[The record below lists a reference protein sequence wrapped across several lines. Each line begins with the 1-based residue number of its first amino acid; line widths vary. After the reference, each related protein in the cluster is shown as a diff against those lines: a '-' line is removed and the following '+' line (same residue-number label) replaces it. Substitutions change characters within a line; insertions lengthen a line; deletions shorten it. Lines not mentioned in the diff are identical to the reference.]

1 MSEARRGGGLG
12 GGGIWLGIAK
22 LWFLVASYAITIA
35 LTRFLDPAEYGQ
47 YYAVARLIA
56 VPNMVIIYTLL
67 FSVSRP
73 LAAEY
78 EDGLPSYALL
88 RTRGLRMAATLG
100 GVTSLGFFV
109 GAPVFADW
117 LNDPSLTGP
126 IQMVAPISMVYALY
140 AVNLGTLNAVR
151 RFGLQASL
159 DISMATLKSGLII
172 AAAAAGLGL
181 TWTVGGF
188 TGASVLALLLSVVLV
203 IRGRPQGAGTGTTE
217 GSAAPMAQFAG
228 ILVIFTAVVNFLQSV
243 DVLILKGWAQTQA
256 QSDAVGFYSSAQQ
269 VALVPYSLMNAVALL
284 MFPLI
289 ASLDPQR
296 EPGRVKTYVG
306 ETAKVSVLLLCFM
319 SAVGSACAAEVQ
331 ALLFPK
337 AYGAAASE
345 LRLLVWGFS
354 GYSFAVTIAWICNS
368 TKRSRLALVL
378 VSVPLLLVVTL
389 TNLLVP
395 EMFTFGAALA
405 VAIAGG
411 VAVVVALVGLHRAY
425 GAGVP
430 LPHILKVL
438 AAVAAVELLAR
449 LWPAMSTAG
458 LSGKLLILVKL
469 VALAVAFV
477 AVVGGTRAVTLRQLQ
492 ELRRA
497 R

>member
-1 MSEARRGGGLG
+1 MTKRQKGGGLG

-78 EDGLPSYALL
+78 EQGLPSYAAL
-88 RTRGLRMAATLG
+88 RSRGLRMAAMLG
-100 GVTSLGFFV
+100 GVTSLVFFA
-109 GAPVFADW
+109 GAPLFAGW
-117 LNDPSLTGP
+117 LNDDGLTAP

-151 RFGLQASL
+151 RFRLQATL

-188 TGASVLALLLSVVLV
+188 TAASALALVLSIGLV
-203 IRGRPQGAGTGTTE
+203 IRGRPADAGHDA
-217 GSAAPMAQFAG
+217 SARVPPMAQFAG
-228 ILVIFTAVVNFLQSV
+228 LLVVFTAVVNVLQSV
-243 DVLILKGWAQTQA
+243 DVLVLKGWAETQA

-289 ASLDPQR
+289 ASLDPVK
-296 EPGRVKTYVG
+296 EPAKVKTYVG

-319 SAVGSACAAEVQ
+319 SAVASASSAEVQ

-337 AYGAAASE
+337 AYGAASSE

-354 GYSFAVTIAWICNS
+354 GYSFAVTTAWVFNS
-368 TKRSRLALVL
+368 IKRSKMALLL
-378 VSVPLLLVVTL
+378 VTVPLLLVVVL
-389 TNLLVP
+389 TNVLIP
-395 EMFTFGAALA
+395 EMFTFGAATA
-405 VAIAGG
+405 VAVAGG
-411 VAVVVALVGLHRAY
+411 FAVLVSLWALHREL
-425 GAGVP
+425 GAAVP
-430 LPHILKVL
+430 MPHILKVA
-438 AAVAAVELLAR
+438 AAVAAVELVAR
-449 LWPAMSTAG
+449 LWPVMSTAG
-458 LSGKLLILVKL
+458 LVGKIFILAKL
-469 VALAVAFV
+469 GVLAAVFIG
-477 AVVGGTRAVTLRQLQ
+477 VVGATRAVTLREVK

>member
-1 MSEARRGGGLG
+1 MSEARKCGGLG

-22 LWFLVASYAITIA
+22 LWFLIASYAITIA

-73 LAAEY
+73 LAAEF

-88 RTRGLRMAATLG
+88 RARGLRMAATLG
-100 GVTSLGFFV
+100 GITSLAFFA
-109 GAPVFADW
+109 GAPIFADW
-117 LNDPSLTGP
+117 LNDPGLTGP

-151 RFGLQASL
+151 RFGLQATL
-159 DISMATLKSGLII
+159 DISMATLKSALII

-188 TGASVLALLLSVVLV
+188 TAAAVLAFLLSVVLV
-203 IRGRPQGAGTGTTE
+203 VRGRPPGAGSGTAQ

-228 ILVIFTAVVNFLQSV
+228 ILVVFTAVVNFLQSA
-243 DVLILKGWAQTQA
+243 DVLILKGWAETQA

-296 EPGRVKTYVG
+296 EPERVKTYVG

-319 SAVGSACAAEVQ
+319 SAVGSASAAEVQ

-368 TKRSRLALVL
+368 TKRSRVALLL
-378 VSVPLLLVVTL
+378 VSVPLVLIVAL
-389 TNLLVP
+389 TNVLVP
-395 EMFTFGAALA
+395 DMFTFGAALA

-411 VAVVVALVGLHRAY
+411 VAVVVALVALHRGY

-438 AAVAAVELLAR
+438 AAVAAVEVLAR

-458 LSGKLLILVKL
+458 LSGKILILVKL
-469 VALAVAFV
+469 VVLASVFV
-477 AVVGGTRAVTLRQLQ
+477 AVVGATRAVTLRQLK